1 MINLIFQNIRKKLL
15 NFIEFYQNLI
25 ILYSILIILYYNIHI
40 KYI

>member
-1 MINLIFQNIRKKLL
+1 MIDLIFQNIRKKLL

>member
-1 MINLIFQNIRKKLL
+1 MIDLIFQNICKKLL
-15 NFIEFYQNLI
+15 SFIEFYQNLI